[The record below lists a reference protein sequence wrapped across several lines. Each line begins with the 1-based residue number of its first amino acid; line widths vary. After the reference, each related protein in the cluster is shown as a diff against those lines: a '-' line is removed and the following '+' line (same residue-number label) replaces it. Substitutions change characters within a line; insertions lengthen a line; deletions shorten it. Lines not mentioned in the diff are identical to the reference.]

1 MSARKLAVTILALL
15 SLGVVVMAMA
25 WTRDMV
31 AEPAVLPQERPMLP
45 PTGVLSVT
53 GEPILD
59 RMAAREQMT
68 NPLASSP
75 RVLEQGKWLYEV
87 YCDVCH
93 GPEGHG
99 DGPVGP
105 LYPYTLPPLDSG
117 YIQGYADGYMYSIL
131 REGGYR
137 MPGYA
142 DALSRTERWM
152 LVHYLRSFAD

>member
-1 MSARKLAVTILALL
+1 MSARKFVVMILALL
-15 SLGVVVMAMA
+15 SLGVVVMAMP
-25 WTRDMV
+25 WTRDM
-31 AEPAVLPQERPMLP
+31 AAGSAVQPQERPMLP
-45 PTGVLSVT
+45 PPGVLSVS

-59 RMAAREQMT
+59 RIAAEEQMT
-68 NPLASSP
+68 NPLASSA
-75 RVLEQGKWLYEV
+75 RVLEQGKFLYEV

-93 GPEGHG
+93 GPEGDG
-99 DGPVGP
+99 DGPLGP
-105 LYPYTLPPLDSG
+105 LYPNSLPLLDSP

-152 LVHYLRSFAD
+152 LVHYMRSLAD

>member
-31 AEPAVLPQERPMLP
+31 AEPAALPQERPMLP
-45 PTGVLSVT
+45 PPGVLSVT

-59 RMAAREQMT
+59 RIAAREQMT

-93 GPEGHG
+93 GPEGRG

-105 LYPYTLPPLDSG
+105 LYPYTLPPLDSR
-117 YIQGYADGYMYSIL
+117 YIQGYADGYMYSII